1 MWMNIVNK
9 GDEDNELDAAAKARL
24 TCASKVMDKKEGLQT
39 AATHVGTHLHKG
51 DLR

>member
-24 TCASKVMDKKEGLQT
+24 SFASNVIDKKEGLT
-39 AATHVGTHLHKG
+39 TVAADEWSHLQKEI
-51 DLR
+51 